1 MEKISYH
8 VRSRGHAGRGGTN
21 VTERVSRTKVEFK
34 SGVQP
39 EQSSGLHN
47 ISHGFEGTRR
57 LGYMEPL
64 CGSD

>member
-1 MEKISYH
+1 MEKSAITYTCG
-8 VRSRGHAGRGGTN
+8 VTRGRGGTN

-47 ISHGFEGTRR
+47 VSHGLESTGRP
-57 LGYMEPL
+57 GYMEPL
-64 CGSD
+64 CGGD